1 MFSHY
6 EKKKHKKKLTHVI
19 SSTTGETRSPIDWMT
34 GTHVEYCVA
43 LICDTAT
50 VFPDSW
56 LDTIC
61 LNCTVVL
68 NTDWAD
74 VEARFCDIA
83 LVCTAFVFISWLAA
97 ELTVCGRFN
106 GDAPLSSEREFWTLS
121 FPLASSRMVWKQK
134 KMIFRDFKISQDNIS
149 ENVKKAI
156 GLMSKTT
163 LHVQH
168 AFLFISL
175 LSLHDYDV
183 QMPNYSFYRGHKEVT
198 TKFYFAFW
206 NWIWFLGIQH

>member
-1 MFSHY
+1 MFFHY

-19 SSTTGETRSPIDWMT
+19 SSTTGETRSPSDWMT

>member
-1 MFSHY
+1 MFFHY
-6 EKKKHKKKLTHVI
+6 EKKNIKKLTHVI
-19 SSTTGETRSPIDWMT
+19 SSTTGETRSPSDWMT
-34 GTHVEYCVA
+34 GTHVEYCVV

-83 LVCTAFVFISWLAA
+83 LVVIAFVFISWLAA
-97 ELTVCGRFN
+97 ELAVCGKFN

-121 FPLASSRMVWKQK
+121 FPLASSRMVLKQK
-134 KMIFRDFKISQDNIS
+134 KKWFLETLRS
-149 ENVKKAI
+149 A
-156 GLMSKTT
+156 KTT
-163 LHVQH
+163 SARTSKKQ
-168 AFLFISL
+168 
-175 LSLHDYDV
+175 
-183 QMPNYSFYRGHKEVT
+183 
-198 TKFYFAFW
+198 
-206 NWIWFLGIQH
+206 